1 MSIYVVLPWQ
11 IVQQLEQRPIQGDQT
26 LFRVSHYTFSN
37 QKKKKKKNN
46 NVTVAGEEGE
56 AMYFHQDYWN
66 CPLST
71 ANTHAR
77 STTLNWRRLGLDDT
91 KRSLSIWIYRL
102 LWTIPATTVTTRRC
116 LLWLINRKIHLW
128 DVTKRMFKNFNKTD
142 LRDYQNFYLLTNVLF
157 FTCEC
162 VQEF

>member
-1 MSIYVVLPWQ
+1 MLSSLDKSSNNLNKDQFKETRHY
-11 IVQQLEQRPIQGDQT
+11 LESVIIHLAT
-26 LFRVSHYTFSN
+26 K
-37 QKKKKKKNN
+37 KKKKKKNN
-46 NVTVAGEEGE
+46 NVTVGGEEGE

-91 KRSLSIWIYRL
+91 KRSLSSWIYRL

-128 DVTKRMFKNFNKTD
+128 DVTKRMFKDFNKTN